1 MRPQR
6 VTAQPPAAAVAP
18 TPIRPVPPLGGTYLY
33 HNPAGIDLSQGN
45 KILTTLAQKITK
57 NNSVMQGEIKS
68 LLGGQKMPHGGE
80 TLPPGQG
87 LPTSGLTLPTS
98 SAALYK
104 TTMRQ
109 TITKHDDNFGQ
120 PIDIFNYTD
129 IPPAVRSNYS
139 ANSYIP
145 TAIVTLR

>member
-1 MRPQR
+1 MRRQR
-6 VTAQPPAAAVAP
+6 TMAPQPPAAAAAAGAAGVAIP
-18 TPIRPVPPLGGTYLY
+18 NRICIY
-33 HNPAGIDLSQGN
+33 NNSAGIDLSQGN
-45 KILTTLAQKITK
+45 KILTTLAQKIAK
-57 NNSVMQGEIKS
+57 NNSMMQGEIKS
-68 LLGGQKMPHGGE
+68 LLGGQKMPRGGE

-98 SAALYK
+98 STALYK

-145 TAIVTLR
+145 TAISTLR